1 MRSFVRAGEDC
12 NIAQRTDRTIAC
24 RLCLQSPLYD
34 GAQFVGSED
43 VINQVDVGMTALYAE
58 DCLALSN
65 ISSMLGQT
73 AFAEELKARGEGLVE
88 QMNNNLVR
96 QPPTQSSQL
105 LLAALAA
112 SENAHR
118 TLGLFVEQ
126 A

>member
-1 MRSFVRAGEDC
+1 
-12 NIAQRTDRTIAC
+12 
-24 RLCLQSPLYD
+24 
-34 GAQFVGSED
+34 
-43 VINQVDVGMTALYAE
+43 MTALYAE

-65 ISSMLGQT
+65 ISSMLGHT

-105 LLAALAA
+105 ASQLAVSYVHVNVAALAA

-118 TLGLFVEQ
+118 TLRLFVEQ